1 VKTAISLPDPL
12 FDAGERAAQRLGV
25 SRSEL
30 YAKALATF
38 LEEDEGDAVTRNI
51 NRALQGAALPLDPV
65 LARAQAAS
73 LGPDEGGLE
82 DWVDLKNLAP
92 RREAPHG

>member
-12 FDAGERAAQRLGV
+12 FDAGERAAQRLGI

-38 LEEDEGDAVTRNI
+38 LEEDEGEDVTQEI
-51 NRALQGAALPLDPV
+51 NRALQGTALPVDPV
-65 LARAQAAS
+65 IAWAQAAS
-73 LGPDEGGLE
+73 LGPDEGSLE
-82 DWVDLKNLAP
+82 DWVDLKNLA
-92 RREAPHG
+92 RRRAAPHG

>member
-12 FDAGERAAQRLGV
+12 FEAGERAARRRGV

-38 LEEDEGDAVTRNI
+38 LEQDEGEGVTRDI
-51 NRALQGAALPLDPV
+51 NEALQGMALPLDPV

-73 LGPDEGGLE
+73 LGPDEGSLE
-82 DWVDLKNLAP
+82 DWVDLAS

>member
-1 VKTAISLPDPL
+1 MKTAISLPDPL
-12 FDAGERAAQRLGV
+12 FDAGERAAQRLGI

-38 LEEDEGDAVTRNI
+38 LKEDEGEDVTQDI
-51 NRALQGAALPLDPV
+51 NRALQGTAMPLDPV

-92 RREAPHG
+92 RRVAPHG

>member
-1 VKTAISLPDPL
+1 MKTAISLPDPL
-12 FDAGERAAQRLGV
+12 FEAAEQAAQRLGI

-38 LEEDEGDAVTRNI
+38 LKENEGQDITQRI
-51 NRALQGAALPLDPV
+51 NRALQGVAQRLDPV
-65 LARAQAAS
+65 LAHVQAAS

-82 DWVDLKNLAP
+82 DWVDLKLLP
-92 RREAPHG
+92 RREASRG

>member
-1 VKTAISLPDPL
+1 MKTAISLPDPL
-12 FDAGERAAQRLGV
+12 FDAGERAAQRLGL

-38 LEEDEGDAVTRNI
+38 LEEDEGEEVTQRI
-51 NRALQGAALPLDPV
+51 NRALHGAALPLDPV

-73 LGPDEGGLE
+73 LGPDEGSLE
-82 DWVDLKNLAP
+82 DWIDLKSLAP
-92 RREAPHG
+92 RRGTPHG

>member
-12 FDAGERAAQRLGV
+12 FDAGERAAQRLGI

-38 LEEDEGDAVTRNI
+38 LEEDEGEQVTQGI
-51 NRALQGAALPLDPV
+51 NRALQGAALPLDP
-65 LARAQAAS
+65 LLTRAQAAS

-82 DWVDLKNLAP
+82 DWVDLKSLAP
-92 RREAPHG
+92 RRGAPHG

>member
-1 VKTAISLPDPL
+1 LKTAISLPDPL
-12 FDAGERAAQRLGV
+12 FDAGERAAQRLGI

-38 LEEDEGDAVTRNI
+38 LKADEGDDVTQEI
-51 NRALQGAALPLDPV
+51 NRALQGAALPLDAV

-82 DWVDLKNLAP
+82 EWVDLKNL
-92 RREAPHG
+92 PHG

>member
-1 VKTAISLPDPL
+1 MKTAISLPDSL
-12 FDAGERAAQRLGV
+12 FDAGEQAAQRLGI

-38 LEEDEGDAVTRNI
+38 LEKDEGEEVTQGI
-51 NRALQGAALPLDPV
+51 NRALRGAALPLDPV

-82 DWVDLKNLAP
+82 DWVDLKSLAP
-92 RREAPHG
+92 RRGAPHG